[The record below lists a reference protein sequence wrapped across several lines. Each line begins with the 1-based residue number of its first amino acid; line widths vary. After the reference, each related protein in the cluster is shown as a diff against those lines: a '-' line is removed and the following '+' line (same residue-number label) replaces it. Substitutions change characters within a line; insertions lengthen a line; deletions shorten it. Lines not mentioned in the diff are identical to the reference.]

1 MHRIAMILLG
11 CVLAAT
17 PVAANL
23 ERELEQTYRGA
34 WALTRVDVYSD
45 CTGFFTN
52 NDIAGVRVSSRG
64 NRRFEPGELV
74 RIEKV
79 SLKSERIE
87 LYAVLEEPVLMPRRD
102 GPFTLFDERTCKA
115 ELRVEI
121 PRGAGRARDAGPI
134 HGLIEDVLATFNSRE
149 AASRSSSWNQRVRE
163 PLPADYEVTLARYE
177 IWKVE
182 QANARIAEVQDA
194 SLDEASRI
202 ASRLSD
208 NPDYLQGFAAGTDSL
223 RSWRAPTCSLLTST
237 TLSSVQRQ
245 PPPPPRGVD
254 DPRAF
259 ANGFRDGQ
267 ALVFHL
273 EIARRARSCFLPL
286 PPLRP

>member
-1 MHRIAMILLG
+1 MSKATMLLLLVAFIAAP
-11 CVLAAT
+11 AA
-17 PVAANL
+17 ADL

-52 NDIAGVRVSSRG
+52 NDIAGARVSSRG

-74 RIEKV
+74 RIEKI

-87 LYAVLEEPVLMPRRD
+87 LYAVLDEPVLMPRRE

-115 ELRVEI
+115 ELRVDI
-121 PRGAGRARDAGPI
+121 PKDAVKARDAGPI
-134 HGLIEDVLATFNSRE
+134 HGLVEDVLATFSSRE
-149 AASRSSSWNQRVRE
+149 AATRSASWNQRVRE
-163 PLPADYEVTLARYE
+163 PLPPDYEVTLARYE

-182 QANARIAEVQDA
+182 QANARIAELQDA
-194 SLDEASRI
+194 ALDEASRI

-208 NPDYLQGFAAGTDSL
+208 NPDYLQGIAAGTDSL

-245 PPPPPRGVD
+245 PPPPPRGVE

-267 ALVFHL
+267 ALVYHL